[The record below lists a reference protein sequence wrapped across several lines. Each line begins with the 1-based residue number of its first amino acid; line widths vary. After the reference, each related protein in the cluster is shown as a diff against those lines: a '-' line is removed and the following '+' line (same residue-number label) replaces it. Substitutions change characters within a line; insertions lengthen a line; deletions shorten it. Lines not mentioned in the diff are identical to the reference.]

1 MAISDCFVFDRSRY
15 MGIALSVTD
24 QNIYGYCFVCDRS
37 RYMGIV
43 LSVTDPDIWELFC
56 L

>member
-1 MAISDCFVFDRSRY
+1 
-15 MGIALSVTD
+15 MGIVLSVTD
-24 QNIYGYCFVCDRS
+24 LDIWGLFLSVTHIKLYGDCFVCNRS

-43 LSVTDPDIWELFC
+43 LSVTDQDIWQLFC

>member
-1 MAISDCFVFDRSRY
+1 
-15 MGIALSVTD
+15 MG
-24 QNIYGYCFVCDRS
+24 NCFVCDRS

-43 LSVTDPDIWELFC
+43 LSVTDLDIWDCFVCDRSRYMGIVLSVTDQDIWGLFC